1 MAKIMLIVPPSK
13 RGNVISDYMA
23 GLGMRMVGSESSL
36 PPLNLLYHA
45 SVLRRDGNEVQVID
59 AAAEKSGA
67 LQLIH
72 RIKQFGPDKLFI
84 EIRYPSFINDLA
96 IAQEIKSICPLV
108 YATGPMASFFAEQ
121 IMARYSIDGVD
132 NDTISNIPLNDLPL
146 PARDL
151 VNRDLYF
158 FRTLP
163 RKYLATIITSQGCPY
178 GCIYCPYY
186 VIQGAKVMMRSV
198 DSVMEEL
205 AMLYREG
212 YHSILFRDPIFTF
225 DHQRTKEICNRI
237 IQAELN
243 FDWWVET
250 RTDNLNEELLE
261 LMWQA
266 GVKGINFGVESG
278 SDIIARAAGRKTNE
292 KFKTKE
298 IIGICRKVG
307 IKTKAFFI
315 LGLPGET
322 SGTLNQTISN
332 AIELNPDYAVFNVA
346 TPFPGTKLMELFLAE
361 NKADIFFEKEENYY
375 IPAGLSLNDLF
386 RARKLAVN
394 QFYLRPGPMLGELR
408 LLFNIH
414 GLKEAFSYF
423 KWLSGRA

>member
-1 MAKIMLIVPPSK
+1 MLIVPPSK
-13 RGNVISDYMA
+13 RGNVVSDYMA

-36 PPLNLLYHA
+36 PPLNMLYHA
-45 SVLRRDGNEVQVID
+45 GVLRRDGNEVQVID
-59 AAAEKSGA
+59 AAAEKLDV
-67 LQLIH
+67 LQTIR
-72 RIKQFGPDKLFI
+72 RIKLFGPDKIFI
-84 EIRYPSFINDLA
+84 EIRYPSFIDDLS
-96 IAQEIKSICPLV
+96 IAQEIKSVCPLV

-132 NDTISNIPLNDLPL
+132 KNTISHIPLNDLPL

-186 VIQGAKVMMRSV
+186 VVQGAKVLMRSV

-205 AMLYREG
+205 TMLYQDG
-212 YHSILFRDPIFTF
+212 YRSILFRDPIFTF
-225 DHQRTKEICNRI
+225 DRQRVKDICERI
-237 IQAELN
+237 IRAKLQ
-243 FDWWVET
+243 FDCWVET
-250 RTDNLNEELLE
+250 RTDNLDEGLLRV
-261 LMWQA
+261 MRQA

-278 SDIIARAAGRKTNE
+278 SDDIARAAGRKNNE
-292 KFKTKE
+292 KSKTKE
-298 IIGICRKVG
+298 IIAICRKVG

-322 SGTLNQTISN
+322 PETLNETISS
-332 AIELNPDYAVFNVA
+332 AIELNPDYAVFMVA

-361 NKADIFFEKEENYY
+361 HKADIFFEKEENYY
-375 IPAGLSLNDLF
+375 IPVGLSLEELF
-386 RARKLAVN
+386 KARKSAVN
-394 QFYLRPGPMLGELR
+394 RFYLRPGPVLRELR
-408 LLFNIH
+408 LLFSVH
-414 GLKEAFSYF
+414 GLKEAFSYL